1 MHIFDMFS
9 IGALQE
15 MSKSFIILKLDY
27 VKNTSEPLNF
37 VLIQSLETKNIYS
50 TLSLRRKNVCNLIG

>member
-1 MHIFDMFS
+1 MFS